1 MTADR
6 NQTFV
11 SPKPSGE
18 WDYYLLVSLLLIT
31 IPRLRLLLR
40 LLLRLFLTLAL
51 TLPIV
56 ISGINVFHS
65 VTVRSGNSKY
75 V

>member
-11 SPKPSGE
+11 SPKPSSE

-31 IPRLRLLLR
+31 IPRLCRLLL
-40 LLLRLFLTLAL
+40 LLLLLTLAV

-56 ISGINVFHS
+56 ISGIKAFHFPIIM
-65 VTVRSGNSKY
+65 SGHSKY